1 MGASRGRGWWV
12 AISVLGVHAVIAAQ
26 TTVTHRLEVNRV
38 GDVVILAEREADEIL
53 AKMGH
58 ILQADDDGAGPN
70 DVPCEVEF
78 TRDGAVGAL
87 TTTTG
92 SISTEDE
99 FGQLIKLPGDVKI
112 VDFIEWCYSS
122 RINTTYWGCT
132 DGTTFAVVNGLPSV
146 LAAVVWAHEFGHI
159 RGLSHRVG
167 DPSMIMNTPAAAEN
181 RRVDGREC
189 RRYRDEP

>member
-1 MGASRGRGWWV
+1 M
-12 AISVLGVHAVIAAQ
+12 IAAQ

-53 AKMGH
+53 AKMGQ

-122 RINTTYWGCT
+122 EDQYHLLGMHRRYDVCRGQWS
-132 DGTTFAVVNGLPSV
+132 AVCVG
-146 LAAVVWAHEFGHI
+146 
-159 RGLSHRVG
+159 RGRVG
-167 DPSMIMNTPAAAEN
+167 S
-181 RRVDGREC
+181 
-189 RRYRDEP
+189 